1 MEFLKVSFKIQ
12 AVLFQGVNYR
22 ALPREMTPTKTEPV
36 MVEVTPP
43 LIGENAALWQYVLE
57 TKPALRE
64 AL

>member
-36 MVEVTPP
+36 MAEVTPL
-43 LIGENAALWQYVLE
+43 LIGENAAL
-57 TKPALRE
+57 
-64 AL
+64 